1 MLGALRNLF
10 HGRKSLPEDLT
21 YEEARSV
28 LEDQNRDSK
37 LELAARSDAQPEIL
51 YYLATDESANVRRQ
65 VARNPATPHKANQLL
80 ARDSADEVRGEL
92 ARKIARLLPDS
103 DDAERAVMRDRAL
116 EILEQLAQDQLPRI
130 RQILAEELK
139 SSTAAP
145 PALMRRLARDPVL
158 AVAAPVLE
166 YSPLLSDEDLKEIIA
181 LSSVKGALSAI
192 ARRAHVSEDV
202 ADSIAN
208 ALDVPAVAALLANPN
223 ADIREDTL
231 NFIID
236 NAASITD
243 WHEPLVHRPN
253 LSIRLMR
260 RIATFVASSLIDA
273 MVREHDLGAGDG
285 EALLG
290 KVRERI
296 QTEAVDTEDKA
307 AVQSTVID
315 LFNRGAIDEKFIIEA
330 IEAHRRD
337 AVIQAL
343 SLLSD
348 LAVSDVEK
356 ILASKNARRIV
367 ALAWRSKLGMRTAFR
382 IQSEVALVPHRQ
394 LVNARDG
401 FDYPLSPAQMS
412 ALLEPFTG

>member
-10 HGRKSLPEDLT
+10 QGRKSLPEDLT
-21 YEEARSV
+21 YEEARRV

-37 LELAARSDAQPEIL
+37 LELATRSDAQPEIL

-92 ARKIARLLPDS
+92 ARKISRLLPDS
-103 DDAERAVMRDRAL
+103 DDVERAVMRERAL

-145 PALMRRLARDPVL
+145 PALIRKLARDPVL

-192 ARRAHVSEDV
+192 ARRAHVSESV
-202 ADSIAN
+202 ADSIAT

-260 RIATFVASSLIDA
+260 RIATFVASSLIDT

-296 QTEAVDTEDKA
+296 QTEAVDAEDKA

-315 LFNRGAIDEKFIIEA
+315 LFNRGAVDEKFIIEA
-330 IEAHRRD
+330 IEARRRD

-356 ILASKNARRIV
+356 ILDSKNARRIV